1 MTPKH
6 HYFREIEEVVA
17 ISPSGSA
24 IPIVDRP
31 ILRWELA
38 AAAGAR
44 PSGVWIARR
53 RTASSF

>member
-6 HYFREIEEVVA
+6 RYFPEIEEVVA
-17 ISPSGSA
+17 TSPSGSA

-31 ILRWELA
+31 ILRWDLA

-53 RTASSF
+53 PASSS